1 MVSHGKFEGIEFQN
15 KRTLINTDND
25 VVGSTN
31 LENVVLVFKWVLIK
45 KLEKSFYS
53 V

>member
-1 MVSHGKFEGIEFQN
+1 MVSHGKFEGIEFEN

-31 LENVVLVFKWVLIK
+31 LENVVLVFKCVLIK